1 MIMKQQM
8 SEMRE
13 RVAGHEDEREERM
26 FHMEEQ
32 REEHH
37 MQLQMQHQ
45 FMSTMMMILSGRNM
59 FSVIPS
65 HREEEKE
72 EISNQEGKEEEE

>member
-1 MIMKQQM
+1 M
-8 SEMRE
+8 SEMLE
-13 RVAGHEDEREERM
+13 RAADHEDKREEHR

-32 REEHH
+32 RGEHR
-37 MQLQMQHQ
+37 MQLQMQQQ

>member
-1 MIMKQQM
+1 MITNQQM
-8 SEMRE
+8 SGMLE
-13 RVAGHEDEREERM
+13 RAADHEDKREEQR

-32 REEHH
+32 RGEHC
-37 MQLQMQHQ
+37 MQLQMQQQ

-72 EISNQEGKEEEE
+72 EISNQEGKEKEE